1 MSIQQTEFLRFL
13 KLMSDNHC
21 LDHVILVGSWA
32 EFLYQGT
39 SLLPGFHANL
49 KTLDVDFLIR
59 NLRRPVPA
67 KNLAALARSEG
78 YFIDQDRLTGTTR
91 IVSREGLEIEFLI
104 NKTGAGI
111 EHSLETNLGVSAQA
125 LRHMHILLQNT
136 ITVEYLGMQIMV
148 PSPEAY
154 IAHKMVIHR
163 QRGKK
168 QEKDKLAILNLWP
181 HIDADKYKEI
191 YKELLVK
198 EKKEIDWFIHEYM
211 KS

>member
-13 KLMSDNHC
+13 KLLSDNDC

-32 EFLYQGT
+32 EFVYQRT
-39 SLLPGFHANL
+39 SLFPDFHANL

-67 KNLAALARSEG
+67 KNLASLAQSEG
-78 YFIDQDRLTGTTR
+78 YFIDRDRLTGTTR

-136 ITVEYLGMQIMV
+136 ITVDYLGMRITV
-148 PSPEAY
+148 PAPEAY
-154 IAHKMVIHR
+154 VAHKMVIHH

-168 QEKDKLAILNLWP
+168 QEKDKQAILNLWP
-181 HIDADKYKEI
+181 HIDSEKFKGI
-191 YKELLVK
+191 YSSLLIK
-198 EKKEIDWFIHEYM
+198 EKKEIDGFIQEYV

>member
-13 KLMSDNHC
+13 KLLSDNDC
-21 LDHVILVGSWA
+21 LDYVILVGSWA
-32 EFLYQGT
+32 EFVYQRT
-39 SLLPGFHANL
+39 SLLLDFHANL

-78 YFIDQDRLTGTTR
+78 YFIDRDRLTGTTR
-91 IVSREGLEIEFLI
+91 IVSREGLEVEFLI
-104 NKTGAGI
+104 NKTGAGM

-125 LRHMHILLQNT
+125 LRHMQILLQNT
-136 ITVEYLGMQIMV
+136 VTADYLGMRIMV
-148 PSPEAY
+148 PAPEAY
-154 IAHKMVIHR
+154 VAHKMVIHR

-168 QEKDKLAILNLWP
+168 QEKDKQAILNLWS
-181 HIDADKYKEI
+181 HIDADRFKEI
-191 YKELLVK
+191 YNSLLVK
-198 EKKEIDWFIHEYM
+198 EKKEIDWFIKEYV